1 MTTPGQAPVSSFAE
15 AAERSHFAL
24 RRAVVDVAMGL
35 LHAGVLSHSGH
46 ADLSARV
53 GPDVVLI
60 ATLNRTR
67 DLVPDDLAVVRLDGS
82 VAEGDL
88 GGMSTEVVAMHVEVY
103 RARPQAG
110 AVIHTHSPHLLAFAL
125 AGRPLPAR
133 YEPLPRLGQAEEVPV
148 APPAPVAACIELI
161 KARPGTQAVLLG
173 GHGVL
178 AFGPDTETTVSLLVA
193 LEEAAEAE
201 LRTAILG
208 RLSAPPGT
216 LHIWGMAAGER
227 CAMVAGYPDTME
239 MITVMPTHAQVPP
252 AQRQRTRQVNDL
264 LPLGDWIR
272 HHSLRSWPVLLFLA
286 LICVPSI
293 ALVILGPNPSAST
306 FDHVAWIF
314 AAYFAVAWLLLL
326 GVIIRPEHVTRPTLV
341 LVTVI
346 ALATQVPLAVT
357 LEVDLHAE
365 TAGLGPSIWSVGL
378 PEELA
383 KAIPVLAVA
392 LIYRLW
398 GRHALTPKDYLF
410 LGSVSGLVFGASEVV
425 HYFTVNG
432 LAEFYL
438 TVQSALPSI
447 QHLIL
452 TGHSAPDSVFAV
464 LIGPV
469 RYFVLDFVW
478 RFLTDPITHA
488 CWAGLSGYFIG
499 LAATGR
505 HKWYTVSW
513 IGLVIAAILHGLN
526 DWSRVN
532 GHWLWIVVTI
542 VSGILFLGYAKVG
555 SRSNLEVPDPWPPA
569 SGRHGLPPERPAATV
584 GGAPRPWWEH

>member
-1 MTTPGQAPVSSFAE
+1 
-15 AAERSHFAL
+15 
-24 RRAVVDVAMGL
+24 
-35 LHAGVLSHSGH
+35 
-46 ADLSARV
+46 
-53 GPDVVLI
+53 
-60 ATLNRTR
+60 
-67 DLVPDDLAVVRLDGS
+67 
-82 VAEGDL
+82 
-88 GGMSTEVVAMHVEVY
+88 
-103 RARPQAG
+103 
-110 AVIHTHSPHLLAFAL
+110 
-125 AGRPLPAR
+125 
-133 YEPLPRLGQAEEVPV
+133 
-148 APPAPVAACIELI
+148 
-161 KARPGTQAVLLG
+161 
-173 GHGVL
+173 
-178 AFGPDTETTVSLLVA
+178 
-193 LEEAAEAE
+193 
-201 LRTAILG
+201 
-208 RLSAPPGT
+208 
-216 LHIWGMAAGER
+216 
-227 CAMVAGYPDTME
+227 
-239 MITVMPTHAQVPP
+239 MITLMPTHAQVPP
-252 AQRQRTRQVNDL
+252 AQRQRTGKVNDL

-398 GRHALTPKDYLF
+398 GRHELTPKDYLF
-410 LGSVSGLVFGASEVV
+410 LGAVSGLVFGASEVV

-447 QHLIL
+447 QQLIL

-488 CWAGLSGYFIG
+488 CWAGLTGYFIG
-499 LAATGR
+499 LATTGR

-555 SRSNLEVPDPWPPA
+555 SRSDLEVPDPWPPA
-569 SGRHGLPPERPAATV
+569 SGRHGLPPERPPATV